1 MALFVDQKFQAYR
14 THIEEIVKDLHNL
27 ASEVGYQELRQTVSD
42 LRNRIHEPFMF
53 VIVGEVKAGKS
64 SFINALLEAK
74 KDICKVA
81 PAPCTD
87 TVQQILYGEHQEV
100 VVVNEHLKKIFTPEP
115 ILQEIAIVDTPGTN
129 TIVAHHQEITERFIP
144 ASDLIVFVFE
154 SKNPYR
160 QSAWDF
166 FDYIHSDW
174 RKKIIFVLQ
183 QKDLLSAEDLAINK
197 QGVIDFALKKGIK
210 NPVVF
215 TASAKMEQEGKAE
228 ESGFTE
234 IRAYIRENITGGK
247 APYLKLRNNIST
259 SQNINDKLAAALDI
273 RVKQYEADVAFR
285 EDIKE
290 TLDSQTRKSGKQVTI
305 LVENLV
311 AGYDNITRRVEQEL
325 EEGLS
330 FFTLLK
336 RSVSSIFDSD
346 ASPQAWIKHI
356 SRNFEQDLQAEM
368 RRKLEE
374 GVGDIADQIQTMA
387 RLVDMKIKNSQTVL
401 KNNHEIFSDIAERRS
416 TVLADLQSTF
426 TTFLSRS
433 ENFRADGL
441 SDQNAS
447 FSPNIATGSGLAIIG
462 VILATVTQGAVL
474 DITGGLLTTMGLLFA
489 GVTVGLK
496 RKRIMDEFR
505 NEVAQGRTQ
514 LEKEVLQRLS
524 SYITTLKNRIDANF
538 NDFDALLEQEGRS
551 LALFTTRQQNIKN
564 RLEALDKSF

>member
-1 MALFVDQKFQAYR
+1 MALFVDQKFQAHR

-27 ASEVGYQELRQTVSD
+27 ASDIGYHDLRQTVSD

-74 KDICKVA
+74 RDVCKVA
-81 PAPCTD
+81 PSPCTD
-87 TVQQILYGEHQEV
+87 TVQQILFGEREEV

-166 FDYIHSDW
+166 FDFIHSDW

-183 QKDLLSAEDLAINK
+183 QKDLMNEADLTINK
-197 QGVIDFALKKGIK
+197 QGVVDYAAKKGIVQ
-210 NPVVF
+210 PVVF
-215 TASAKMEQEGKAE
+215 TASAKQEQEGLVE
-228 ESGFTE
+228 ESGFAE

-259 SQNINDKLAAALDI
+259 SQNINDKIAAALAV
-273 RVKQYEADVAFR
+273 RVQQYEADVVFR
-285 EDIKE
+285 ADIRE
-290 TLDSQTRKSGKQVTI
+290 TLESQSRKSIKQVAV
-305 LVENLV
+305 LSENLL
-311 AGYDNITRRVEQEL
+311 AGYDQITRRVEHTL

-336 RSVSSIFDSD
+336 RSVSSIFDSG
-346 ASPQAWIKHI
+346 ASPQAWIKQLSHH
-356 SRNFEQDLQAEM
+356 FEQDLQSEM

-387 RLVDMKIKNSQTVL
+387 RLVDMKIKNSQTIL

-441 SDQNAS
+441 GDQNAS

-462 VILATVTQGAVL
+462 VILATVTQGAIL

-496 RKRIMDEFR
+496 RRRIMDEFR
-505 NEVAQGRTQ
+505 EEVAKGRTQ
-514 LEKEVLQRLS
+514 LEKEVHQRLN
-524 SYITTLKNRIDANF
+524 SYINTLKDRIDANF
-538 NDFDALLEQEGRS
+538 DEFDALLELEGRS
-551 LALFTTRQQNIKN
+551 LALYTTRQKDIRK
-564 RLEALDKSF
+564 RLDDLDKAF